1 MNEDSLVINPEIS
14 STEDINYPATE
25 IADDWS
31 DSDSFSDEDDSPHI
45 SYFSRD
51 CILKL
56 KIDVDERSLEPAY
69 QLSAVPYVS
78 KDNPL
83 AKLKENNWCIGEQQ
97 AVYDHFQ
104 ISGKDEILSQFKSL
118 VNRTPLD
125 INDIRYCLSF
135 HAVIGGSLG
144 KHLLPVRYYSR
155 EYSKEQFRLFISV
168 ADLLLRNVSLED
180 NAINEAFEYQQ
191 QAYGLFL
198 SPEERKEVINKLNY
212 HPARARKKHLNTI
225 KAQWSVSESPQIGY
239 SNPAL
244 DYLHTF
250 GSWLSE
256 QLVRFTQATSY
267 VAPQTEVLEEGDRLN
282 VIARL
287 RANQYDS
294 LTAQKNDLKRL
305 IKLRSSYKPEDGFY
319 ARLVHTS
326 RLSREFWHSINKPE
340 CWESPE
346 IIEKAR
352 QLVLEHIILS
362 DEILADMEYFI
373 REAGFEPT
381 PFRVAALLDNQDL
394 PFGRT
399 FIYSGIVD
407 FYAYF
412 REKGWTH
419 VVNGLL
425 INGKPAI
432 GFEFA
437 EPAQTNLL
445 FFNKNSPE
453 YKLRKLYNTFIKYGF
468 YQRYGEENGEDFRKA
483 LSVADNRYVNWTSI
497 DKKIDKP
504 CPETWPQF
512 FKRSILGGDQ
522 PTEES
527 YTYSHPV
534 HDTRPT

>member
-1 MNEDSLVINPEIS
+1 MNEDSIVVSPEIY
-14 STEDINYPATE
+14 STDNYPTPE
-25 IADDWS
+25 IAEDWS
-31 DSDSFSDEDDSPHI
+31 DSDSSSDEDDSPHI
-45 SYFSRD
+45 SFFSRD

-56 KIDVDERSLEPAY
+56 KIDVDERSLEPVY

-78 KDNPL
+78 KNNPL
-83 AKLKENNWCIGEQQ
+83 TKLKENNWCIGDQQ

-118 VNRTPLD
+118 LNRTPLD
-125 INDIRYCLSF
+125 IGDTRYCLSF
-135 HAVIGGSLG
+135 HAVISGALG
-144 KHLLPVRYYSR
+144 KHLLPVSYYSR

-168 ADLLLRNVSLED
+168 ADLLMRNVSLED

-191 QAYGLFL
+191 QAYDLFL
-198 SPEERKEVINKLNY
+198 LAEEKKEIINKLNY

-250 GSWLSE
+250 GSWLSD

-267 VAPQTEVLEEGDRLN
+267 VAPQTEALEGERLN

-305 IKLRSSYKPEDGFY
+305 IELRSSYKPDAGFY

-326 RLSREFWHSINKPE
+326 RLSREFWHSISKPE
-340 CWESPE
+340 CWENPE

-352 QLVLEHIILS
+352 QLVLENIILS

-373 REAGFEPT
+373 RDAGFEPT
-381 PFRVAALLDNQDL
+381 PLHVAALLDNQNL

-412 REKGWTH
+412 REKGWSG
-419 VVNGLL
+419 VIGGLL
-425 INGKPAI
+425 INGKPAR
-432 GFEFA
+432 GFKFA
-437 EPAQTNLL
+437 EPAQTNSL
-445 FFNKNSPE
+445 FFNKNTQE

-468 YQRYGEENGEDFRKA
+468 YQKYGEEEEGADFRRT

-497 DKKIDKP
+497 DKKINKP

-512 FKRSILGGDQ
+512 FKRNILGGEQ

-534 HDTRPT
+534 YDTRPT

>member
-1 MNEDSLVINPEIS
+1 MNEDSIIVNPE
-14 STEDINYPATE
+14 STSTASNYPATE
-25 IADDWS
+25 ILEDWS
-31 DSDSFSDEDDSPHI
+31 DSDSSSDEDDSLHI
-45 SYFSRD
+45 THFSRE

-56 KIDVDERSLEPAY
+56 KIQVDERSLEPVY
-69 QLSAVPYVS
+69 QLSAVPYVA
-78 KDNPL
+78 KEDPL
-83 AKLKENNWCIGEQQ
+83 AKLKENTWCIRDQQ
-97 AVYDHFQ
+97 AVFDHFQ

-118 VNRTPLD
+118 LNRTPLD
-125 INDIRYCLSF
+125 IGDTRYYLSF

-198 SPEERKEVINKLNY
+198 SPEERKEIINKLNY

-239 SNPAL
+239 SNPAI

-250 GSWLSE
+250 RSWLSE
-256 QLVRFTQATSY
+256 QLVRFTRATPY
-267 VAPQTEVLEEGDRLN
+267 PVPQTEEVQEEDRFN

-305 IKLRSSYKPEDGFY
+305 IELRSSYQPDDGFY

-340 CWESPE
+340 CWENPE
-346 IIEKAR
+346 IIERAR
-352 QLVLEHIILS
+352 QLVLENIILS

-381 PFRVAALLDNQDL
+381 PFHVAALLDNQGL

-412 REKGWTH
+412 REKPWTH

-425 INGKPAI
+425 INGKPAT

-437 EPAQTNLL
+437 EPAQTNSL
-445 FFNKNSPE
+445 FFNKNTQE

-468 YQRYGEENGEDFRKA
+468 YQKYGEEEEGADFRRT

-497 DKKIDKP
+497 DKKINKP

-512 FKRSILGGDQ
+512 FKRNILGGEQ

-534 HDTRPT
+534 YDTRPT